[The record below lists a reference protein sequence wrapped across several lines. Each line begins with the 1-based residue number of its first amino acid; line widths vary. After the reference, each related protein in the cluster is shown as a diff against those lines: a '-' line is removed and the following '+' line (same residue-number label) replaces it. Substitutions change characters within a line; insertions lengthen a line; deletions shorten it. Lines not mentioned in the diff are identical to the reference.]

1 MQSKNNRLVFY
12 LFNFVFGYGY
22 IQHKIF
28 LKKAIAGAYHTKSS
42 WLKNAKIEVEEKPLW
57 KMSRFRNAE
66 AAVDSFRTEAAR
78 KRAFSTNA
86 LDSIPRQGVN
96 AFKQG
101 VYNVTTTTLPC

>member
-1 MQSKNNRLVFY
+1 
-12 LFNFVFGYGY
+12 
-22 IQHKIF
+22 
-28 LKKAIAGAYHTKSS
+28 
-42 WLKNAKIEVEEKPLW
+42 
-57 KMSRFRNAE
+57 MSRFRNAE